1 MNARNAMLNFY
12 DKGANKYGEF
22 YKLRGPWI
30 MESQVFIHLRVGD
43 DLVQS
48 ERLTKLDPRVLIGAL
63 TNVVIRPAINHLN
76 SIYEARKA
84 TWYGREFVIYFESDS
99 CTMRNAGLAALQ
111 KYWKRLELGA
121 ISIVP

>member
-1 MNARNAMLNFY
+1 
-12 DKGANKYGEF
+12 
-22 YKLRGPWI
+22 
-30 MESQVFIHLRVGD
+30 MENQVFIHLRVGD

-84 TWYGREFVIYFESDS
+84 T
-99 CTMRNAGLAALQ
+99 
-111 KYWKRLELGA
+111 
-121 ISIVP
+121 